1 LTKKIDA
8 GMLAI
13 LFILLTILIPFISY
27 KLCLAEQNGVQI
39 KFNDHVLD
47 TNVPPVLINGQIYL
61 PARDIV
67 EALGGRITWFP
78 ALKLLNLYLGS
89 REVSLV
95 IDLPEAEVNK
105 EKIPLENAP
114 IIIEN
119 RVMIPL
125 EVVKLLTEI
134 EAEEDKSSQEIKITS
149 QKPLVTAIRNYIH
162 PDKTRIV
169 IDLTKQCPYRFFT
182 LSGPD
187 RIVVDIEASLSQ
199 LSEEPKEI
207 QLEDLLVNRVRT
219 GQFTQDTVRIV
230 IDLKGKYEFQ
240 VFDLTLP
247 DRIVVDIFKTPSES
261 RLVSQAEIPK
271 ETIAESIKDKHII
284 VIDPGHGGSQP
295 GAIGPSGLKEK
306 ELALD
311 IALRLKNKLQND
323 GFTVYLTREKDI
335 DIPLENRPLMAMQK
349 EATVFISIHTNSV
362 IQKGSPTARGIETY
376 VLNSRYIGASAKDV
390 ADRENRAS
398 QFYHYED
405 DILNQ
410 IIADLEES
418 ASIGFSLN
426 FADLVQKKLIQH
438 TGLDNRGVKQAPF
451 IVLKGVNMAAVLIEV
466 GFISNLNE
474 EKLLKTPEFREK
486 VAQALSEAVK
496 EYINNIPENI

>member
-1 LTKKIDA
+1 MRKIDA
-8 GMLAI
+8 GILAI
-13 LFILLTILIPFISY
+13 LFLLLTLIIPFIPY
-27 KLCLAEQNGVQI
+27 ELCLAEQNDVQI
-39 KFNDHVLD
+39 KLDGNILD

-67 EALGGRITWFP
+67 ESLGGRITWFP
-78 ALKLLNLYLGS
+78 ALKLLNLYLGN

-95 IDLPEAEVNK
+95 IDVPEAEVNK
-105 EKIPLENAP
+105 EKIPLENSP
-114 IIIEN
+114 TIVEN

-125 EVVKLLTEI
+125 EVVRLLTGV
-134 EAEEDKSSQEIKITS
+134 EAEEEKSSQEIKITS
-149 QKPLVTAIRNYIH
+149 QKPMVTAIRHYMH

-169 IDLTKQCPYRFFT
+169 IDVSEKSPYQVFT
-182 LSGPD
+182 LTDPD
-187 RIVVDIEASLSQ
+187 RIVVDVEASLSQ
-199 LSEEPKEI
+199 LSEEQKEI
-207 QLEDLLVNRVRT
+207 QLEDLLVSRVRM

-230 IDLKGKYEFQ
+230 MDLKEKYEFQ
-240 VFDLTLP
+240 AFSLSSP
-247 DRIVVDIFKTPSES
+247 DRIVVDIFKTTGES
-261 RLVSQAEIPK
+261 RVISQPEIPK
-271 ETIAESIKDKHII
+271 ETIAEKIKDQRIV

-306 ELALD
+306 EVVLD
-311 IALRLKNKLQND
+311 IALRLRKKLEND
-323 GFTVYLTREKDI
+323 GFMVYLTRDKDL
-335 DIPLENRPLMAMQK
+335 DVLLEDRPLMAVQK
-349 EATVFISIHTNSV
+349 EAIAFISIHTNSV
-362 IQKGSPTARGIETY
+362 IQKGSSTARGIETY

-418 ASIGFSLN
+418 ASISFSLD
-426 FADLVQKKLIQH
+426 FADIVQKKLVQH
-438 TGLDNRGVKQAPF
+438 AGLDNRGVKQAPF
-451 IVLKGVNMAAVLIEV
+451 IVLKGLNMAGVLIEV
-466 GFISNLNE
+466 GFISNPNE

-496 EYINNIPENI
+496 EYVNNIPENI

>member
-1 LTKKIDA
+1 MKKIDA
-8 GMLAI
+8 GTLAI
-13 LFILLTILIPFISY
+13 LFFLLTLFIPFIPY
-27 KLCLAEQNGVQI
+27 EHCWAEQNDVQI
-39 KFNDHVLD
+39 NLDGNILD

-95 IDLPEAEVNK
+95 IDIPEAEVNK
-105 EKIPLENAP
+105 EKIPLENSP
-114 IIIEN
+114 TIVDN

-125 EVVKLLTEI
+125 EVVRLLTGV
-134 EAEEDKSSQEIKITS
+134 EAEEEKSSQEIKITS
-149 QKPLVTAIRNYIH
+149 QKPMVTAIRHYIH

-169 IDLTKQCPYRFFT
+169 IDVSKKSPYQVFT
-182 LSGPD
+182 LTDPD
-187 RIVVDIEASLSQ
+187 RIVIDVEASLSQ
-199 LSEEPKEI
+199 LSEEQKEI
-207 QLEDLLVNRVRT
+207 QLEDLLVRRVRM

-230 IDLKGKYEFQ
+230 MDLKEKYEFQ
-240 VFDLTLP
+240 AFDLSSP
-247 DRIVVDIFKTPSES
+247 DRIVVDIFTPQSQLDITTKTEVSEK
-261 RLVSQAEIPK
+261 AETEKVKQPV
-271 ETIAESIKDKHII
+271 I

-306 ELALD
+306 EVALD
-311 IALRLKNKLQND
+311 IALRLRNKLQND

-335 DIPLENRPLMAMQK
+335 EVPLENRPLMAVQK
-349 EATVFISIHTNSV
+349 EATAFISIHTNSV
-362 IQKGSPTARGIETY
+362 IQKGSSTARGIETY

-418 ASIGFSLN
+418 ASISFSLD
-426 FADLVQKKLIQH
+426 FADIVQKRLVQH

-451 IVLKGVNMAAVLIEV
+451 IVLKGLNMAGVLIEV
-466 GFISNLNE
+466 GFISNPNE

-496 EYINNIPENI
+496 EYVSNIPENI